1 MGAMSVSD
9 SEQKII
15 GRGMGLDDVALQY
28 CLAELAAVYGSD
40 AKTKLRTIRDK
51 LVLKFEQS
59 DIPQDRE
66 LEHAKIVRP
75 PDLPGF
81 SGPRLA

>member
-1 MGAMSVSD
+1 MSD
-9 SEQKII
+9 SEQEII
-15 GRGMGLDDVALQY
+15 SRGMGLDVALRY

-66 LEHAKIVRP
+66 LEHAKIV
-75 PDLPGF
+75 G
-81 SGPRLA
+81 LAIDAIEASFEDFV

>member
-9 SEQKII
+9 SEQEII
-15 GRGMGLDDVALQY
+15 SRGMGLDVALQY

-75 PDLPGF
+75 AIDAIEASF
-81 SGPRLA
+81 EDFV